1 MINNKIYFTGQEV
14 MDRWGIG
21 PYDLKEYLI
30 KTFKDEDWFAKGVG
44 FLQPIDPFTS
54 TALLRESYE
63 LPDKP
68 NNPRGRWTQAEVE
81 ASMARKARQED
92 IEASAIV
99 FREPSEVKDLSVF
112 SFSDGAVGVTIEIYI
127 GSVLFFVRHI
137 LAFEKQHG
145 LALVG
150 EPEGESIESLSGEER
165 RELGFL
171 RQEKAKW
178 KSAIKAAV
186 HAGVFAARKGKDVKR
201 KELEDEF
208 YKLKFDVPS
217 TTFELIHKALR
228 DEGLTKK
235 GGRPPKKDRT
245 P

>member
-1 MINNKIYFTGQEV
+1 MIKNKIYFTGQEV

-21 PYDLKEYLI
+21 PYDLKDYLL
-30 KTFKDEDWFAKGVG
+30 KTFKDEDWFAKGGG
-44 FLQPIDPFTS
+44 FLQPLDPYAS
-54 TALLRESYE
+54 TLLLRGEYE

-68 NNPRGRWTQAEVE
+68 ISPRGRWTQAEVE
-81 ASMARKARQED
+81 AAMARTARQED
-92 IEASAIV
+92 IEASRIY
-99 FREPSEVKDLSVF
+99 FGEYPE
-112 SFSDGAVGVTIEIYI
+112 DGSPERFVVYDPDNPPPPRMHI
-127 GSVLFFVRHI
+127 SKVLFFVKHI
-137 LAFEKQHG
+137 LAFEKQHD
-145 LALVG
+145 LVPVG
-150 EPEGESIESLSGEER
+150 ELEEESIESLSGEER

-186 HAGVFAARKGKDVKR
+186 HAGVFAVRKGKDVKR

-208 YKLKFDVPS
+208 YKFKFGVPS

-235 GGRPPKKDRT
+235 GGRPSKE
-245 P
+245 